1 MKLKSINPY
10 TGKCIAT
17 VSEFSD
23 KQIQEAIHQSE
34 KAFHHWSHLA
44 IARRADLIMET
55 GRILLANKEM
65 CARTITSEMGK
76 PIRESIAEVEKCAWV
91 CSWYAENGPDFLR
104 DEGILTDAT
113 RSYVRY
119 APLGSILAIMPWNF
133 PFWQVFRC
141 AVPTLLAGNC
151 VILKHASNVQQCAA
165 LMEDIF
171 LQAGCSEGVFKNIP
185 AGSAKVPGLI
195 AAPCV
200 KAVTLTGSEEAGS
213 DVAALAGRQL
223 KKTVLELGGSNPV
236 LVLDDADLS
245 SAVETGFRSR
255 MQNAGQSC
263 IAAKRFIVHEKVYD
277 AFVERFLQKAQKIIV
292 SDPMNPGTEMGPLAG
307 TAHAVNVERQVTA
320 SQYMGATVLYGGH
333 RQGAFFEP
341 TVMINVTPEMPVF
354 REEVFGPVA
363 VITKAPDEEK
373 MMELAGCSAF
383 GLGATIFTS
392 DIKRAERMIPGF
404 GDGAVFINEMVKS
417 DPRLPFGGTG
427 KSGYGRELSWH
438 GIREFVNVQTIYI
451 R

>member
-1 MKLKSINPY
+1 L
-10 TGKCIAT
+10 
-17 VSEFSD
+17 F
-23 KQIQEAIHQSE
+23 
-34 KAFHHWSHLA
+34 
-44 IARRADLIMET
+44 
-55 GRILLANKEM
+55 
-65 CARTITSEMGK
+65 
-76 PIRESIAEVEKCAWV
+76 
-91 CSWYAENGPDFLR
+91 WYAENGPDFLR

-223 KKTVLELGGSNPV
+223 KKTVLELGGSNPF

-292 SDPMNPGTEMGPLAG
+292 SDPMNPVRKWNAG
-307 TAHAVNVERQVTA
+307 R
-320 SQYMGATVLYGGH
+320 
-333 RQGAFFEP
+333 
-341 TVMINVTPEMPVF
+341 
-354 REEVFGPVA
+354 
-363 VITKAPDEEK
+363 D
-373 MMELAGCSAF
+373 SACC
-383 GLGATIFTS
+383 
-392 DIKRAERMIPGF
+392 
-404 GDGAVFINEMVKS
+404 
-417 DPRLPFGGTG
+417 
-427 KSGYGRELSWH
+427 
-438 GIREFVNVQTIYI
+438 
-451 R
+451 